1 MVFGIDYQEVI
12 QKLLKDPEIQNC
24 RLRRDADNEV
34 EGDGLIVT
42 TSKTSKASDSKTDGT
57 EDAAKEEDVTKVP
70 EDIANYYEKMERD
83 DDDTDDVKT
92 VSFEVNQSE
101 IENLQK
107 RCIQLEYPLLA
118 EYDFKNDTLNPDIK

>member
-1 MVFGIDYQEVI
+1 MI
-12 QKLLKDPEIQNC
+12 QKLLKDPEIQKC
-24 RLRRDADNEV
+24 RLRRDADDES
-34 EGDGLIVT
+34 DGLIVT
-42 TSKTSKASDSKTDGT
+42 SLKPTTSKAADNKTDPKADG
-57 EDAAKEEDVTKVP
+57 KEEEKTDEVP
-70 EDIANYYEKMERD
+70 EDIYNYYEKMERED
-83 DDDTDDVKT
+83 EDAEDVKT